1 LGESEAESGLIKDNS
16 VSGCCTS
23 SSGFVLRLEV
33 FATSVDRG
41 KSDFLFDENHEDKA
55 L

>member
-1 LGESEAESGLIKDNS
+1 VGEREAESGLIKDNS
-16 VSGCCTS
+16 VFCGCTS

-33 FATSVDRG
+33 VAASVDRG